1 MVVDCCLCVDGL
13 LVLDI
18 GRETTFDLT
27 PLHVRISACILVSCL
42 LVVLPITVNKNDRR
56 LR

>member
-27 PLHVRISACILVSCL
+27 PLHVRISLYPGILSISCAAYYR
-42 LVVLPITVNKNDRR
+42 KQE
-56 LR
+56 